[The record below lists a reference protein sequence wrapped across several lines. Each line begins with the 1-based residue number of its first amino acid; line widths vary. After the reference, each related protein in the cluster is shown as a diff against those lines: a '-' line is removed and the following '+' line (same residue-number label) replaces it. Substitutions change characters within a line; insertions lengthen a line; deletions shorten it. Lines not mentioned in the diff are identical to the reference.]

1 MSEEIIGTG
10 RTLGRYELLVPIA
23 EGGMAS
29 VWAARMKGQRG
40 FQKIVAIKQMKSEL
54 NDDTNFEIMFLD
66 EAALVSRLRHPNLA
80 EILDLGEEEDV
91 LYQVMEFVD
100 GEPLNRL
107 LRQSRGGIPIPL
119 AVRIA
124 KEAAAGLQMAH
135 ELRDDEGN
143 LVNLV
148 HRDVSLQ
155 NILVT
160 YDGVT
165 KVIDF
170 GVAKAMSNL
179 QKTNV
184 GQVKG
189 KVPYMSPEQAVG
201 EPLDRRTDIFALGIV
216 LYQLITGKHPFRGD
230 SDLETIMRICDT
242 EPVQPPSTHNKLIP
256 PELDALVGKALA
268 KQRNARFATMSEMQR
283 ALEVV
288 LPADQQ
294 ASSEDIARFMQ
305 RHLGDRGEKRRIS
318 IQEAG
323 RALDQ
328 AAVLAGGPKTIPPP
342 VSSRG
347 RMQTL
352 PPSARVTAE
361 GIAGVADFPGVGPRA
376 SNASNASN
384 PLAAPP
390 MPSARSLGLDIATP
404 PGGAFPLA
412 TPPPPSARSL
422 GLETPAPTSARP
434 LGVPPPPPSFRS
446 GPPPLPG
453 SPEHRPNRTVPP
465 PVSGTRPT
473 GSPMTRTHPSGAPP
487 PSPSMAPPAAPAAP
501 AGHEAPGSSLRT
513 GIFALLAA
521 GFGLLIGY
529 AAFTFTG
536 DSLAGSSSP
545 IPLAVPSLTKIRT
558 RVRLTLPTSPAHQA
572 PTAAPAGSA
581 PDGPGKK

>member
-40 FQKIVAIKQMKSEL
+40 FQKIVAIKQMKAEL

-201 EPLDRRTDIFALGIV
+201 QPLDRRTDIFALGIV

-242 EPVQPPSTHNKLIP
+242 EPVKPPSIHNKLIP

-268 KQRNARFATMSEMQR
+268 KDRDGRFATMSEMQR

-288 LPADQQ
+288 LPADKQ
-294 ASSEDIARFMQ
+294 ASAEDLGRFMQ
-305 RHLGDRGEKRRIS
+305 QHLGDRGEKRRLA

-323 RALDQ
+323 RALDHM
-328 AAVLAGGPKTIPPP
+328 AALAGGPKSIPPPASGRGRTQTIPP
-342 VSSRG
+342 
-347 RMQTL
+347 T
-352 PPSARVTAE
+352 ARVFSPDTS
-361 GIAGVADFPGVGPRA
+361 VADFPGVTPRSSSA
-376 SNASNASN
+376 
-384 PLAAPP
+384 LAAPP
-390 MPSARSLGLDIATP
+390 VPNARSLGLDIATP
-404 PGGAFPLA
+404 PGAHPIIA

-422 GLETPAPTSARP
+422 GLETPAPTHARP
-434 LGVPPPPPSFRS
+434 LSVPPPPTSSGRGAYSGELRPNPSI
-446 GPPPLPG
+446 PPP
-453 SPEHRPNRTVPP
+453 
-465 PVSGTRPT
+465 GTRPS
-473 GSPMTRTHPSGAPP
+473 GSPMTRTQPSGTPP
-487 PSPSMAPPAAPAAP
+487 PSAAPAAAAP
-501 AGHEAPGSSLRT
+501 ASSSLRT
-513 GIFALLAA
+513 AFLGLFAA
-521 GFGLLIGY
+521 GFGLLVGY
-529 AAFTFTG
+529 AALTITG
-536 DSLAGSSSP
+536 DSLASGEGNAV
-545 IPLAVPSLTKIRT
+545 PLAVPALTKIRM
-558 RVRLTLPTSPAHQA
+558 RVRLMLPTSPAQA
-572 PTAAPAGSA
+572 APSGAPAGGD
-581 PDGPGKK
+581 PDAPGKR

>member
-1 MSEEIIGTG
+1 MSEGLVGAG

-40 FQKIVAIKQMKSEL
+40 FQKIVAIKQMRPEL
-54 NDDTNFEIMFLD
+54 TDDPNFETMFLD
-66 EAALVSRLRHPNLA
+66 EASLVSRLRHPNLA

-107 LRQSRGGIPIPL
+107 LRQSRGGIPVPL
-119 AVRIA
+119 AVRIV
-124 KEAAAGLQMAH
+124 KEASSGLHMAH
-135 ELRDDEGN
+135 ELRDEDGN
-143 LVNLV
+143 YVNLV

-155 NILVT
+155 NVLVT

-170 GVAKAMSNL
+170 GVAKALSNL

-216 LYQLITGKHPFRGD
+216 LYQLLTGKHPFRGD

-242 EPVQPPSTHNKLIP
+242 APVQPPSIHNKLIP

-268 KQRNARFATMSEMQR
+268 KHRSARFATMSEMQR

-294 ASSEDIARFMQ
+294 ASSEDVARFMQ
-305 RHLGDRGEKRRIS
+305 KHLGDRGEKRRLS

-347 RMQTL
+347 RTQTL
-352 PPSARVTAE
+352 SPSARVTAE
-361 GIAGVADFPGVGPRA
+361 NVATMADFPGVGPRA
-376 SNASNASN
+376 SNA
-384 PLAAPP
+384 LAPP
-390 MPSARSLGLDIATP
+390 PVPSARSLGLDIKTP
-404 PGGAFPLA
+404 PGAYPVA

-434 LGVPPPPPSFRS
+434 LSIPPPPPSARS
-446 GPPPLPG
+446 QPPPLPG
-453 SPEHRPNRTVPP
+453 SPEYRPNRTVPP

-473 GSPMTRTHPSGAPP
+473 GSPMTRTNPSGAPP
-487 PSPSMAPPAAPAAP
+487 PSPSMAPPAAAP
-501 AGHEAPGSSLRT
+501 QDAGGSSLRT

-529 AAFTFTG
+529 AGFTLTG

-558 RVRLTLPTSPAHQA
+558 RVRLTLPASPGNPA
-572 PTAAPAGSA
+572 PTAAPAPAGG
-581 PDGPGKK
+581 PPEGPGKK

>member
-1 MSEEIIGTG
+1 MSEGIVGAG

-40 FQKIVAIKQMKSEL
+40 FQKIVAIKQMKPEL
-54 NDDTNFEIMFLD
+54 TDDPNFETMFLD
-66 EAALVSRLRHPNLA
+66 EASLVSRLRHPNLA
-80 EILDLGEEEDV
+80 EILDLGEEDDV

-107 LRQSRGGIPIPL
+107 LRQSRGGIPVPL
-119 AVRIA
+119 AVRIV
-124 KEAAAGLQMAH
+124 KEASAGLHMAH
-135 ELRDDEGN
+135 ELRDEDGN

-216 LYQLITGKHPFRGD
+216 LFQLITGKHPFRGD
-230 SDLETIMRICDT
+230 TDLETIMRICSKD
-242 EPVQPPSTHNKLIP
+242 PVAPPSTHNKLVP
-256 PELDALVGKALA
+256 PELDKLVQKALA
-268 KQRNARFATMSEMQR
+268 KDRSARFATMSEMQR

-288 LPADQQ
+288 LPASQQ
-294 ASSEDIARFMQ
+294 ASAEDLGRFMQ
-305 RHLGDRGEKRRIS
+305 QHLGDRGEKRRQS

-328 AAVLAGGPKTIPPP
+328 AAALSGGPKTIPPP
-342 VSSRG
+342 ISSRG

-352 PPSARVTAE
+352 PPSARVHQDNVAT
-361 GIAGVADFPGVGPRA
+361 VADFPGAA
-376 SNASNASN
+376 SRSA
-384 PLAAPP
+384 LAAPP
-390 MPSARSLGLDIATP
+390 APSARSLGLDVSTP
-404 PGGAFPLA
+404 
-412 TPPPPSARSL
+412 
-422 GLETPAPTSARP
+422 
-434 LGVPPPPPSFRS
+434 
-446 GPPPLPG
+446 
-453 SPEHRPNRTVPP
+453 
-465 PVSGTRPT
+465 
-473 GSPMTRTHPSGAPP
+473 
-487 PSPSMAPPAAPAAP
+487 
-501 AGHEAPGSSLRT
+501 
-513 GIFALLAA
+513 
-521 GFGLLIGY
+521 
-529 AAFTFTG
+529 
-536 DSLAGSSSP
+536 
-545 IPLAVPSLTKIRT
+545 
-558 RVRLTLPTSPAHQA
+558 
-572 PTAAPAGSA
+572 
-581 PDGPGKK
+581 